1 MHSTHHKHSHIY
13 TNSNFGLGSSR
24 SPLVL
29 LVGRMQSCSASR
41 VWQRVTVSYK
51 THRPSSQLPILCC
64 CPHRSH
70 RIPIETPP
78 LVPYI
83 VVWRRANLAWRSPL
97 SARSRLSTHANTR
110 SENGAIFVPIVVKFI
125 NLLFMFTCDERSSF
139 SCQTLYLVPRRSQ
152 FRMNKYMKIL
162 LGVLAICCMKSSQGP
177 KKRWGSWTSSPVCM
191 LVNATTQRTAFQN
204 THFLI

>member
-13 TNSNFGLGSSR
+13 TNSNFGLGSPR

-51 THRPSSQLPILCC
+51 THRLSSQLPILCC

-78 LVPYI
+78 SACAIYSCLTAGQP
-83 VVWRRANLAWRSPL
+83 RLTL

-110 SENGAIFVPIVVKFI
+110 SENRAIFVLIVVKFI
-125 NLLFMFTCDERSSF
+125 NLLFTFTCDERRSF
-139 SCQTLYLVPRRSQ
+139 SCQTLHSVPRGSQ
-152 FRMNKYMKIL
+152 FQMNKYMKIL
-162 LGVLAICCMKSSQGP
+162 LGVLAICCMKSSQRP
-177 KKRWGSWTSSPVCM
+177 
-191 LVNATTQRTAFQN
+191 
-204 THFLI
+204 